1 MEEDVVKKFKWAVV
15 LVVVALLGT
24 FMLTACQPGETK
36 KEKFTVT
43 YYDGTTV
50 LKTESVQGGVRP
62 LFGNRQPKTEWNLLL
77 GTLTAV

>member
-1 MEEDVVKKFKWAVV
+1 MKKFKWAVV

-50 LKTESVQGGVRP
+50 LKTESVQGG
-62 LFGNRQPKTEWNLLL
+62 G
-77 GTLTAV
+77 